1 MKLNRLAA
9 MTAAIIFAGCGPATP
24 EAHSQNV
31 AQPKAPTAPRA
42 VHLSN
47 FDMFSLRA
55 GVNRIADFAGD
66 GREGLIVL
74 GWRDNGNAHGFD
86 VFMILAPTRVG
97 GSDYNVVTFGSETGW
112 DSGADATSIA
122 DAPHTGEDFVRS
134 VRFGRA
140 MMNGRRETL
149 AFVATRQIE
158 ESYPAPALTR
168 IQVLAMRNRGDEG
181 AGPVDH
187 FDAQADFVT
196 ARRYCNSDAALRT
209 ELGVPLRAGY
219 EGPDSADGCS

>member
-1 MKLNRLAA
+1 MIALALALAA
-9 MTAAIIFAGCGPATP
+9 PAAVRIADVEMFA
-24 EAHSQNV
+24 
-31 AQPKAPTAPRA
+31 
-42 VHLSN
+42 
-47 FDMFSLRA
+47 LRP
-55 GVNRIADFAGD
+55 GVNRIANFAPD

-86 VFMILAPTRVG
+86 VFMVLAPTTVG

-112 DSGADATSIA
+112 DSGADDTSIA

-140 MMNGRRETL
+140 MLNGRRETL

-158 ESYPAPALTR
+158 ESYPAPARTR
-168 IQVLAMRNRGDEG
+168 IQVLAMRNRGDQS
-181 AGPVDH
+181 AGPVDY
-187 FDAQADFVT
+187 FEGRADYVT
-196 ARRYCNSDAALRT
+196 TRRYCNSEAALRT

-219 EGPDSADGCS
+219 QGPDSADGCAP

>member
-9 MTAAIIFAGCGPATP
+9 MIAAIIFAGCSPAAP

-31 AQPKAPTAPRA
+31 AQPKASTAPRA

-55 GVNRIADFAGD
+55 GVNRIADFTGD

-86 VFMILAPTRVG
+86 VFMVLAPTTAG
-97 GSDYNVVTFGSETGW
+97 GSHYNVVTFGTETGW
-112 DSGADATSIA
+112 DTRADATSIS

-168 IQVLAMRNRGDEG
+168 IQVLAMRNRGDDE
-181 AGPVDH
+181 AGPLDH

-196 ARRYCNSDAALRT
+196 VRRYCNSDAALRT
-209 ELGVPLRAGY
+209 ELGVPLRADY